1 MTNFLDPKF
10 LQKTKVE
17 LKEPTQAEVDAA
29 VRMMKTEGSSVG
41 EIANALN
48 TTGMK
53 VRRALD
59 ANNKT
64 L

>member
-1 MTNFLDPKF
+1 MTNFLDTKF
-10 LQKTKVE
+10 LQKNKVE
-17 LKEPTQAEVDAA
+17 LKPTQAEINA
-29 VRMMKTEGSSVG
+29 VVKRMKTEGSSVG

-59 ANNKT
+59 ENNKT